1 MLISVFLSIYLINDS
16 LNWSFSDFI
25 LSQELKNYSDFIV
38 TESIL
43 EKNHFIKS
51 FIGGM
56 FITICMTGLDQDM
69 MQKNLTCRSL
79 KDAQKNMIVFSLV
92 LVVVTFIFLLLGSL
106 LFIYANEFNI
116 AIPELN
122 GSPNADLLFP
132 EIALNSDLGSLIG
145 ITFYLD

>member
-1 MLISVFLSIYLINDS
+1 MLISVLLSIYLINDS

-25 LSQELKNYSDFIV
+25 FSKELKNYSDFIV

-69 MQKNLTCRSL
+69 MQKNLTCKSL
-79 KDAQKNMIVFSLV
+79 KEAQKNMIVFSVV
-92 LVVVTFIFLLLGSL
+92 LVFVTFIFLLLGSL
-106 LFIYANEFNI
+106 LFI
-116 AIPELN
+116 
-122 GSPNADLLFP
+122 
-132 EIALNSDLGSLIG
+132 
-145 ITFYLD
+145 